1 MSLTVFACF
10 SRFFL
15 DPFPILELSLLQ
27 TSSSLRQ
34 DVQLDFGNSWGIS
47 FLTKTMTV
55 LYIGFPGTDEHS
67 SANKLLDHNWFCAGV
82 HF

>member
-1 MSLTVFACF
+1 M
-10 SRFFL
+10 R
-15 DPFPILELSLLQ
+15 
-27 TSSSLRQ
+27 
-34 DVQLDFGNSWGIS
+34 LDFGNSWGIS